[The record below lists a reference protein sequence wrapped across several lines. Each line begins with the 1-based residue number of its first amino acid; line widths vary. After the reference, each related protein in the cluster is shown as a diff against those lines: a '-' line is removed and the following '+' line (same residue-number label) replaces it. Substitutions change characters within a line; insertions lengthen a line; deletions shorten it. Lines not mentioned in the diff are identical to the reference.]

1 MVSRASKDYDHL
13 FKLVLIGDSGVGKS
27 CVLLRFADDTFTD
40 SYITTI
46 GVDFRFRTIEVE
58 GRKVKLQIWDTAGQ
72 ERFRTITSAYYRGA
86 DAIIVV
92 YDITD
97 KLSFENV
104 SAWLQEVEKF
114 APDGIH
120 KLLIGNKSD
129 QAQARDVEPTE
140 VQEFSD
146 KHSIPHME
154 ISAKTGSNVEDAFVS
169 LARRLVID
177 RLGDQPAS
185 ADSVSQSIS
194 LNDRVKGGDICSY
207 NYITDIGVIGSM
219 YGGNKS
225 CCN

>member
-58 GRKVKLQIWDTAGQ
+58 GRRVKLQIWDTAGQ

-86 DAIIVV
+86 DAIIIVF
-92 YDITD
+92 DITD

-104 SAWLQEVEKF
+104 PSWLQEVEKF

-129 QAQARDVEPTE
+129 QAQARDVDPSEI
-140 VQEFSD
+140 QEFSEL
-146 KHSIPHME
+146 HSTPYVE
-154 ISAKTGSNVEDAFVS
+154 ISAKSGSNVEEAFVS
-169 LARRLVID
+169 VARRLVID
-177 RLGDQPAS
+177 RHGKDPGSNQSVPQP
-185 ADSVSQSIS
+185 IS
-194 LNDRVKGGDICSY
+194 LNDRVKGVVESL
-207 NYITDIGVIGSM
+207 
-219 YGGNKS
+219 YGGNKL
-225 CCN
+225 CCS

>member
-1 MVSRASKDYDHL
+1 MVSRAAKDYDHL

-58 GRKVKLQIWDTAGQ
+58 GRRVKLQIWDTAGQ

-86 DAIIVV
+86 DAIIIVF
-92 YDITD
+92 DITD

-104 SAWLQEVEKF
+104 PSWLQEVEKF

-129 QAQARDVEPTE
+129 QAQARDVDPSEI
-140 VQEFSD
+140 QEFSEL
-146 KHSIPHME
+146 HSTPYVE
-154 ISAKTGSNVEDAFVS
+154 ISAKSGSNVEEAFVS
-169 LARRLVID
+169 VARRLVID
-177 RLGDQPAS
+177 RHGNDPSSNQSIPQP
-185 ADSVSQSIS
+185 IS
-194 LNDRVKGGDICSY
+194 LNDRVKSVVESI
-207 NYITDIGVIGSM
+207 
-219 YGGNKS
+219 YGGNKL
-225 CCN
+225 CCS

>member
-58 GRKVKLQIWDTAGQ
+58 GRRVKLQIWDTAGQ

-86 DAIIVV
+86 DAIIIVF
-92 YDITD
+92 DITD

-104 SAWLQEVEKF
+104 PSWLQEVEKF

-129 QAQARDVEPTE
+129 QAQARDVDPSEI
-140 VQEFSD
+140 QEFSEL
-146 KHSIPHME
+146 HSTPYVE
-154 ISAKTGSNVEDAFVS
+154 ISAKSGSNVEEAFVS
-169 LARRLVID
+169 VARRLVID
-177 RLGDQPAS
+177 RHGKDPGSNQSVPQP
-185 ADSVSQSIS
+185 IS
-194 LNDRVKGGDICSY
+194 LNDRVKGMSHD
-207 NYITDIGVIGSM
+207 M
-219 YGGNKS
+219 LYGFHR
-225 CCN
+225 CC